1 MTFLRSGFEPFCDGV
16 DLGNIESS
24 MGWCLF
30 GGVGLL
36 ATGIPLHDLVETMQ
50 RGKESIERETD
61 IQTLI
66 TYRNRLLEHEWYIF
80 GILICAG
87 YLGNTITTNRRYT

>member
-30 GGVGLL
+30 GGVRLL
-36 ATGIPLHDLVETMQ
+36 ATDM
-50 RGKESIERETD
+50 
-61 IQTLI
+61 TL
-66 TYRNRLLEHEWYIF
+66 W
-80 GILICAG
+80 
-87 YLGNTITTNRRYT
+87 RRCSGEKRASNVKQISKR